1 MEYYLLDNYLKFQK
15 DNSETFFKSL
25 KRIPLKILILLV
37 IALIFVIASIIV
49 LIVFGMNIWFSIF
62 TFIEMFVAIILYFVQ
77 ERWEINHSRERYD
90 DFIEASKD
98 LYEWLSEY
106 SINTKEEIELI
117 KNRLQNDLKEQDK
130 LKRQQKDKTDKWMQT
145 LVIPLIL
152 AIITSMISN
161 QTDIDSVITYT
172 VTLLGILALV
182 YAIIWIVRSVTGI
195 LNNRKRNNIKYFIDD
210 LQGVIDEIFIF
221 SPSVSIGEESS
232 TIAVE

>member
-1 MEYYLLDNYLKFQK
+1 MKGEKMEYYLLDNYLKFQK

-37 IALIFVIASIIV
+37 IALIFAIASIIV
-49 LIVFGMNIWFSIF
+49 LIVFGMNIWFSVF

-98 LYEWLSEY
+98 LYEWLSGY

-117 KNRLQNDLKEQDK
+117 KNRLQNDLQEQDK
-130 LKRQQKDKTDKWMQT
+130 LKGQQKDKTDKWMQT

-161 QTDIDSVITYT
+161 KTDIDF
-172 VTLLGILALV
+172 ILF
-182 YAIIWIVRSVTGI
+182 Y
-195 LNNRKRNNIKYFIDD
+195 
-210 LQGVIDEIFIF
+210 
-221 SPSVSIGEESS
+221 
-232 TIAVE
+232 